1 MSLDV
6 VFKKHGMLFTYTVIN
21 QSGAEQEGTIDAVS
35 EDSAIS
41 TLQRNGY
48 VITKIQ
54 PADQKKTIL
63 NLNITVFE
71 HVPQKEIVILSRQLA
86 TLFGAQ
92 VSALRIFK
100 LLGNEAENAM
110 LKRVLLAVAD
120 DIQSGMPISKA
131 LSKHPDVFS
140 SFYCNMVL
148 AGEETGRLEEIF
160 EHLATYIDRSYAT
173 TSKVKHALVYPAFII
188 ATFITVFS
196 LMLTFVI
203 PQLTTLIVE
212 SGVDIPFYTQVV
224 MSISDVFKNF
234 GLLMFVGLG
243 LLVFGFWRYAQTDSG
258 IAYVDQLKL
267 STPLFGSLFRKLYLA
282 RIADNMSTMLT
293 SGIAMV
299 QALEITAAI
308 VENVHFERIVNEARE
323 DLKNGA
329 SIAQAFSAHPE
340 MPAIMVQM
348 IRVGEESGELSSILM
363 TLSKFYSRELE
374 NAVDTMTGLIEPI
387 MIIVLALGVG
397 VLLASVLM
405 PIYSITTAI

>member
-1 MSLDV
+1 
-6 VFKKHGMLFTYTVIN
+6 MLFKYTVIN

-48 VITKIQ
+48 VITRIE
-54 PADQKKTIL
+54 PADKKKNAL

-71 HVPQKEIVILSRQLA
+71 HVPQKEVVILSRQLA

-110 LKRVLLAVAD
+110 LKRVLTSVAD

-131 LSKHPDVFS
+131 LANHPEVFS

-148 AGEETGRLEEIF
+148 AGEETGRLEETF
-160 EHLATYIDRSYAT
+160 EHLAQYLDRSYAI
-173 TSKVKHALVYPAFII
+173 TSKAKHALVYPAFII
-188 ATFITVFS
+188 ATFVTVFS

-203 PQLTTLIVE
+203 PQLTTMIVE
-212 SGVDIPFYTQVV
+212 AGTDIPLYTQVV
-224 MSISDVFKNF
+224 MAISNVFRDYGVF
-234 GLLMFVGLG
+234 MFAGLAFLLFV
-243 LLVFGFWRYAQTDSG
+243 FWRYAHTANG
-258 IAYVDQLKL
+258 LAYVDMLKL
-267 STPLFGSLFRKLYLA
+267 ETPLFGSLFRKLYLS
-282 RIADNMSTMLT
+282 RITDNMSTMLT

-308 VENVHFERIVNEARE
+308 VENVHYERIINEARE

-340 MPAIMVQM
+340 IPAIMVQM

-374 NAVDTMTGLIEPI
+374 NAVDTITGLIEPI